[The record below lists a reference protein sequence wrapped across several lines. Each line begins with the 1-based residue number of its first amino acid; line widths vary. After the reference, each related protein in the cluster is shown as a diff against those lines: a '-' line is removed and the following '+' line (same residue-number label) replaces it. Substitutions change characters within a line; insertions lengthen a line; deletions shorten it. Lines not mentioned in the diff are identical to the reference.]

1 MLEREYRREMDAVTL
16 TAEQKER
23 LTDVMTG
30 AASAPRTGRAGRT
43 VLAAAAA
50 CALLAVSG
58 YSFLGL
64 GVLPPGAEWGM
75 MMNDGRSY
83 MSHPQMMAWP
93 GLCLLAVIV
102 CVNGA
107 GDRLRDWIEDKRT

>member
-1 MLEREYRREMDAVTL
+1 
-16 TAEQKER
+16 
-23 LTDVMTG
+23 
-30 AASAPRTGRAGRT
+30 
-43 VLAAAAA
+43 
-50 CALLAVSG
+50 
-58 YSFLGL
+58 
-64 GVLPPGAEWGM
+64 M